1 MKLKRH
7 QNYSLTAELKRHGI
21 HSWSFPTHIPSC
33 SPTSNARV
41 VQITSMYKIGQEH
54 LLYFDDN
61 GVFLNRNMFS
71 PYECAFVEDLPYNRI
86 KVLGSINTS
95 IPLKTLTAFLISADI
110 IRTFV
115 DVESHMVLHQVHSR
129 MIKVHGYYVYHDQI
143 RHVVPFGFSVTI
155 DSYHHVCVCRHSVKD
170 IVSSSRALGKAC

>member
-7 QNYSLTAELKRHGI
+7 QHHSLTAELKQYGL
-21 HSWSFPTHIPSC
+21 HSWSFPTHISSG
-33 SPTSNARV
+33 SPTSTSRI
-41 VQITSMYKIGQEH
+41 VQTTSMYKVGQEH

-61 GVFLNRNMFS
+61 GVFLNRNILS
-71 PYECAFVEDLPYNRI
+71 PYECTFVEDLPYNRM

-115 DVESHMVLHQVHSR
+115 DVESHMMLYQVHSK
-129 MIKVHGYYVYHDQI
+129 MIKVHGYYVYHDRI

-155 DSYHHVCVCRHSVKD
+155 DAFHHVCICRHSVKN
-170 IVSSSRALGKAC
+170 IVSSLGEYRKAC